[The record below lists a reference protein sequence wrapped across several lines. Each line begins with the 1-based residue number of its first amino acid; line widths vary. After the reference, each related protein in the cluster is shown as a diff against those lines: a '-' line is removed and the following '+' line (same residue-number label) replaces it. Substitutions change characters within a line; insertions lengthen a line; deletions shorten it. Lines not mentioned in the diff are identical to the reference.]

1 MIGIIDYGMGN
12 LGSVVNAL
20 KYINQDARIIVR
32 PENAAD
38 CHALIVPGVG
48 SFGDCSSHLSENGF
62 TDLLKEWIS
71 SGKPIMGICLGLQI
85 LFETSE
91 ESKNTSG
98 LSIFKGTV
106 KRFDHTHNLKVPQ
119 IGWNKLHFQNSNCPM
134 FKDIDNE
141 SYFYLVHSFYVEPLD
156 EAIIAGKT
164 NYGLEYCS
172 CLWSDNVFAT
182 QFHPEKSQKI
192 GLKML
197 QNFCDW
203 SINV

>member
-1 MIGIIDYGMGN
+1 
-12 LGSVVNAL
+12 
-20 KYINQDARIIVR
+20 
-32 PENAAD
+32 
-38 CHALIVPGVG
+38 
-48 SFGDCSSHLSENGF
+48 
-62 TDLLKEWIS
+62 
-71 SGKPIMGICLGLQI
+71 
-85 LFETSE
+85 
-91 ESKNTSG
+91 
-98 LSIFKGTV
+98 
-106 KRFDHTHNLKVPQ
+106 
-119 IGWNKLHFQNSNCPM
+119 M

-164 NYGLEYCS
+164 YYGLEYCS